1 MSKDLVSVIVV
12 SLEKG
17 PMLTQCLDSIA
28 SQTHK
33 DMQCFVFLNKADEK
47 LACRWKE
54 AYKGFEF
61 DHCLDNELYCRP
73 MNKGIARSGSGGD
86 FVLCLNDDVV
96 LSPDYIKQVLAA
108 MERDKRIGSVSGCL
122 LREDKRIVDSTGFLW
137 ARSRKPY
144 DRGYGKK
151 MRPAYKKDGYIFGVN
166 GAAAFYRRSML
177 EAAKLGGEY
186 FDERFGF
193 YYEDFDLA
201 WRAYRL
207 GWLAFY
213 CSSAVA
219 YHKRGA
225 TAQMDAAESG
235 TPDHPPQRGGALG
248 NPLSQGAIGLGG
260 LSRFLRQHPA
270 LVVRP
275 VCHLLWHFAFTR
287 ISPELQARFIRNRYA
302 TILKND
308 RLSRFLMDL
317 PWIIFYEARIYLYLL
332 FFRRSVLKEVL
343 RRR

>member
-1 MSKDLVSVIVV
+1 MSKNLVSVIVV

-17 PMLTQCLDSIA
+17 PMLAQCLDSIV

-33 DMQCFVFLNKADEK
+33 DLRCFVFLNKADEE
-47 LACRWKE
+47 LARGWKVS
-54 AYKGFEF
+54 YKGFDF
-61 DHCLDNELYCRP
+61 DHCFDNELYCRP
-73 MNKGIARSGSGGD
+73 MNKGIARSDSGGD

-96 LSPDYIKQVLAA
+96 LSPDYIKQVLDA

-122 LREDKRIVDSTGFLW
+122 LREDKRTVDSTGFLW
-137 ARSRKPY
+137 ARSRKPL

-151 MRPAYKKDGYIFGVN
+151 MRPVYKRDGYIFGVN

-177 EAAKLGGEY
+177 EAVKLKGSEY
-186 FDERFGF
+186 FDDRFGF
-193 YYEDFDLA
+193 YYEDLDLA
-201 WRAYRL
+201 WRAHRL

-225 TAQMDAAESG
+225 TAQINAAESG
-235 TPDHPPQRGGALG
+235 TPIHP
-248 NPLSQGAIGLGG
+248 IGLGG
-260 LSRFLRQHPA
+260 PSRFLRRHPDQSDG
-270 LVVRP
+270 P
-275 VCHLLWHFAFTR
+275 VCRFLRHNYAFAR

-308 RLSRFLMDL
+308 QLLRFLIDL
-317 PWIIFYEARIYLYLL
+317 PWIFFYEVRIYLYLL
-332 FFRRSVLKEVL
+332 FFNRSVLKKIL
-343 RRR
+343 RPECH